1 MSDPVYA
8 VAVNTQPVLWVIHCE
23 LCNDE
28 IGSPTENESI
38 LHLLET
44 EHLSAHGLGN

>member
-1 MSDPVYA
+1 MSDSVYA

-28 IGSPTENESI
+28 FGSPTDNEAI
-38 LHLLET
+38 LQLLEN